1 MNIKGIHVSIL
12 DLNAT
17 VRPKFNQGSLGVARI
32 HCLEVQNGDLEVK

>member
-17 VRPKFNQGSLGVARI
+17 VRPTFNQGRLGIARI
-32 HCLEVQNGDLEVK
+32 HCLEVQNDDVEVK